1 MRCNEIF
8 SSHNSYGILLRRGYA
23 SRPGRWLRAA
33 AGALLLSTLLGGCA
47 APAIAPETLAGPAHL
62 QRTQIAAGDFVLTA
76 FYRLPRPD
84 QPLTIY
90 IEGDGLAWRSRSEPS
105 ADPTPRQMTGL
116 TLAAADPGSNVIYLA
131 RPCQF
136 TPMAANPRCN
146 VDYWTGK
153 RFSEEVVASMN
164 LAVTYFARQAPGQAI
179 HLAGY
184 SGGGAVAV
192 LIAARR
198 HDIASL
204 RTVAGNLDHAAVNR
218 LHRVSQ
224 MPASLNP
231 INYAQQVANIPQLH
245 FSGSDDKVVPA
256 TIARD
261 FAVVAAGH
269 CTQTRIVPGLTHTGD
284 WAAQWPALLTI
295 TPTCK

>member
-1 MRCNEIF
+1 MRCNEGF
-8 SSHNSYGILLRRGYA
+8 SSHNRHGPLLRRRHV
-23 SRPGRWLRAA
+23 SLRAWLLRA
-33 AGALLLSTLLGGCA
+33 VAGTLLLSTLLAGCTT
-47 APAIAPETLAGPAHL
+47 PAIRPETLAGPAHL

-76 FYRLPRPD
+76 FYRLPHPD

-105 ADPTPRQMTGL
+105 DDPTPRQMTGL

-136 TPMAANPRCN
+136 TPMAANPRCQ

-164 LAVTYFARQAPGQAI
+164 LAVSHFARQAPGQAI

-198 HDIASL
+198 NDIASL

-218 LHRVSQ
+218 LHRVSH

-231 INYAQQVANIPQLH
+231 TTPAVLLLKAQGADLLCIPIPMRKEVEQ
-245 FSGSDDKVVPA
+245 K
-256 TIARD
+256 R
-261 FAVVAAGH
+261 
-269 CTQTRIVPGLTHTGD
+269 R
-284 WAAQWPALLTI
+284 
-295 TPTCK
+295 

>member
-1 MRCNEIF
+1 MRCNEGF
-8 SSHNSYGILLRRGYA
+8 SSHNRHGPLLRRRHV
-23 SRPGRWLRAA
+23 SLRAWLLRA
-33 AGALLLSTLLGGCA
+33 VAGTLLLSTLLAGCTT
-47 APAIAPETLAGPAHL
+47 PAIRPETLAGPAHL

-76 FYRLPRPD
+76 FYRLPHPD

-105 ADPTPRQMTGL
+105 DDPTPRQMTGL

-136 TPMAANPRCN
+136 TPMAANPRCQ

-164 LAVTYFARQAPGQAI
+164 LAVSHFARQAPGQAI

-198 HDIASL
+198 NDIASL

-218 LHRVSQ
+218 LHRVSH

-256 TIARD
+256 AIARD
-261 FAVVAAGH
+261 FAVAAAGN
-269 CTQTRIVPGLTHTGD
+269 CTRTRVVPGLTHTGD
-284 WAAQWPALLTI
+284 WAAQWPALLAV
-295 TPTCK
+295 TPACQ